1 MFFSCA
7 DLVENNFIV
16 DKDFIQRGLARNE
29 DEFFNATGKE
39 LSLYW
44 HAPFYHSNQLMKTAG
59 TEAGYNYVEVFN
71 KFNDRITFEESKESG
86 KEYLNASSLVDSFAE
101 NLYDG
106 IVIPVSIGTMD
117 GTRRDYLYEKLD
129 LLISSILENGYEIV
143 SLKDLH

>member
-1 MFFSCA
+1 MKM
-7 DLVENNFIV
+7 NFLLRQE
-16 DKDFIQRGLARNE
+16 KNFHFIGTLRFIIQISLWKLLARKQVIIKSVN
-29 DEFFNATGKE
+29 
-39 LSLYW
+39 
-44 HAPFYHSNQLMKTAG
+44 P
-59 TEAGYNYVEVFN
+59 VFN